1 MPVFLFSG
9 RSILGGTEHMNEHLL
24 EIPDTAHEKEAL
36 INKRWR
42 DEGVKLWSEE
52 EGRALSLKECY
63 EREIVRSKLLFEEV
77 RKVADQEVPQGLY
90 VLFVDMTHPGFMK
103 RPEALQLDPD
113 RLSKIY
119 EAETGSPD
127 SSQDFQCANIRYC
140 FGFTPGDARFR
151 TVKPFY
157 EALPEDLSG
166 CVGVILSGSEAYIKD
181 DPDEERTLM
190 TQKVLVFVQKVKEVG
205 IPLFGIC
212 FGSQL
217 IGSVCSAS
225 VDWIYDT
232 NTSHERGE
240 SGLVLLYKTEAGK
253 EKGSPLEH
261 LPDTFY
267 VHSNHQQEIKKES
280 MPDTLEVLASSQTSQ
295 VQIVRVKESETIL
308 AIQNHIEC
316 GDTRADAI
324 DDVLGRDVRNDKLFQ
339 GESSKARQVLCPHF
353 LRSVGKYARSL
364 Q

>member
-1 MPVFLFSG
+1 
-9 RSILGGTEHMNEHLL
+9 MNEHHT
-24 EIPDTAHEKEAL
+24 EIVNSNQEKESL

-42 DEGVKLWSEE
+42 DEEVKLWNEE
-52 EGRALSLKECY
+52 EVRALSLKECY
-63 EREIVRSKLLFEEV
+63 EREIVHSRYLFEEV
-77 RKVADQEVPQGLY
+77 KKVADQEIPEGVY

-103 RPEALQLDPD
+103 RPEALLLDKE

-127 SSQDFQCANIRYC
+127 TTQDFQSANMRYC
-140 FGFTPGDARFR
+140 FGFLPHDSRFK

-157 EALPEDLSG
+157 ENLPEDVSH
-166 CVGVILSGSEAYIKD
+166 CVGIILSGSEAYIKD
-181 DPDEERTLM
+181 DPDEEHIAM
-190 TQKVLVFVQKVKEVG
+190 TKKVFHFVQKVKELG

-217 IGSVCSAS
+217 IGSVCNAS
-225 VDWIYDT
+225 IDWIYDT
-232 NTSHERGE
+232 ETSHERGE
-240 SGLVLLYKTEAGK
+240 SGLVLLYKTEKGK
-253 EKGSPLEH
+253 QKGSPLEH

-267 VHSNHQQEIKKES
+267 VHANHKQEIKKEN

-295 VQIVRVKESETIL
+295 VQIVSVKESETIL

-324 DDVLGRDVRNDKLFQ
+324 DDILGRDVRNDKLFQ

-353 LRSVGKYARSL
+353 LRSSGTYARS
-364 Q
+364 QRVNNKENN